1 MHSRHESE
9 IGPSNLSL
17 AESLDIPGG
26 LMSELNIFAGHF
38 RFRLPFALA
47 LLLLAAAPFHS
58 AHSAEGS
65 QCGRRDAS
73 GRRARFRVNALLP
86 PPPSNCHK
94 NQGQM
99 TAPGSGEI
107 TIDERMGE
115 LEIRVSLAVI
125 TSIVSRRTAP
135 SAPKSYRPGAS
146 ARRSGA

>member
-1 MHSRHESE
+1 
-9 IGPSNLSL
+9 
-17 AESLDIPGG
+17 
-26 LMSELNIFAGHF
+26 
-38 RFRLPFALA
+38 
-47 LLLLAAAPFHS
+47 
-58 AHSAEGS
+58 
-65 QCGRRDAS
+65 
-73 GRRARFRVNALLP
+73 
-86 PPPSNCHK
+86 
-94 NQGQM
+94 M